1 MYCVPNRIYR
11 RTAFIMI
18 HEHQPKIKS
27 HDSLHTYRGVQKNKL
42 LLTLSITLVVMV
54 VEFIG
59 GFLTNSISLIS
70 DAGHMFT
77 HVFALLISYAAIL
90 CTSIK
95 ACHHRTY
102 GFYRA
107 EVLAAL
113 FNSLF
118 LFGITIVIVVESI
131 RRMFEPRDIL
141 TTQMLII
148 ALLGLVVNLV
158 CVWILKGGHHQTDR
172 NIRSVM
178 LHMFA
183 DTGSSVAIVI
193 GAVIISYTGWT
204 IIDPLLSLG
213 IAALIVIWAWRLLKD
228 SVNVL
233 LETAPAGIKTDEVAQ
248 RLEQE
253 IPGVRKVEDIHV
265 WEITSNMYSMTAH
278 VLVKNVSLQEAEKI
292 REKINKLVYDTYDIG
307 HTTIQFHGQ

>member
-1 MYCVPNRIYR
+1 
-11 RTAFIMI
+11 MI

-27 HDSLHTYRGVQKNKL
+27 PDSLYTYRGVKKNKL

-183 DTGSSVAIVI
+183 DTGSSVAIII
-193 GAVIISYTGWT
+193 GAVIIAYTGWT

>member
-1 MYCVPNRIYR
+1 
-11 RTAFIMI
+11 MI

-27 HDSLHTYRGVQKNKL
+27 HDSLHTYRGVQKEKL

-113 FNSLF
+113 FNSILLF
-118 LFGITIVIVVESI
+118 VITIVIVWESI
-131 RRMFEPRDIL
+131 RRMFEPKDIL

-148 ALLGLVVNLV
+148 ALVGLVVNLA

-172 NIRSVM
+172 NIRGVM
-178 LHMFA
+178 LHMLA
-183 DTGSSVAIVI
+183 DTGSSIAIVI
-193 GAVIISYTGWT
+193 GAVIIAYTGWS

-213 IAALIVIWAWRLLKD
+213 IAALIVIWAWQLLKD

-233 LETAPAGIKTDEVAQ
+233 LETAPAGIKTDEVSHT
-248 RLEQE
+248 LEQE
-253 IPGVRKVEDIHV
+253 IPEIRKVEDIHV

-307 HTTIQFHGQ
+307 HTTIQFRGQ